1 VPTATI
7 HVETVPPG
15 ARVKEEGET
24 LCEST
29 PCDIVYT
36 GDAAGAAVE
45 HLLVFMKAEY
55 KLERKLVTTSG
66 PPVEVKLIKA
76 K

>member
-1 VPTATI
+1 VATATL
-7 HVETVPPG
+7 HVETIPPG

-36 GDAAGAAVE
+36 GDAAGEGVE
-45 HLLVFMKAEY
+45 HLLVFMKADY
-55 KLERKLVTTSG
+55 KLERKVVTTSG
-66 PPVEVKLIKA
+66 PPVQVKLIKA